1 MLQASVLIDIEQLQS
16 DILSSL
22 PNDPVASPLPNNPVA
37 SPLLSAESLDDPQ
50 WTINSEG
57 FLLRDNCIYI
67 PKANDLQLRILQ
79 TFHDHPTAGHFGQNR
94 TLELIQQEYT
104 WLGIRTFVK
113 DYVSSCTSCAHSKT
127 PHHRPF
133 GLLKQLPIQEKPWN
147 SISMDFIEQLPPLE
161 GFTAILVIIDR
172 LSKQALFIPTHDTI
186 TSTKLAKLFLLHVVE

>member
-1 MLQASVLIDIEQLQS
+1 MLQASVLIDIEQLRS

-79 TFHDHPTAGHFGQNR
+79 AFHDHPTAGHFGQN
-94 TLELIQQEYT
+94 
-104 WLGIRTFVK
+104 
-113 DYVSSCTSCAHSKT
+113 
-127 PHHRPF
+127 
-133 GLLKQLPIQEKPWN
+133 
-147 SISMDFIEQLPPLE
+147 
-161 GFTAILVIIDR
+161 
-172 LSKQALFIPTHDTI
+172 
-186 TSTKLAKLFLLHVVE
+186 